1 MSAELFAEMPFGC
14 WGGERLPVVKP
25 EAAPPPAQPLV
36 IEPPPWAGQESD
48 PTLAA
53 PVVERRLDALTELR
67 SRDVDDDR
75 WPDPTAPVEWYE
87 PLARPL
93 PPPPDWR
100 AEEAERQRQ
109 KAAEAQHAL
118 EPTRSSYP
126 APRGAERA
134 PREP

>member
-1 MSAELFAEMPFGC
+1 M
-14 WGGERLPVVKP
+14 
-25 EAAPPPAQPLV
+25 

-53 PVVERRLDALTELR
+53 PVVEQRLDALTELR

-75 WPDPTAPVEWYE
+75 WPDPTAPVERYE

-100 AEEAERQRQ
+100 AEEAERQRH
-109 KAAEAQHAL
+109 KAAEAQQAL
-118 EPTRSSYP
+118 EPTRRLLP
-126 APRGAERA
+126 GATGR
-134 PREP
+134 